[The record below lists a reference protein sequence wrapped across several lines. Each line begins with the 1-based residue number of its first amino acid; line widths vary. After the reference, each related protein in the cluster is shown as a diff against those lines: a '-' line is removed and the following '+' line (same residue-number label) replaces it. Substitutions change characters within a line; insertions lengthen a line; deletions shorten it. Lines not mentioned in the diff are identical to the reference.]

1 MKAYRL
7 GGVLRNGVIFL
18 ALFVLAF
25 AFALQG
31 AVPAGA
37 ESAAVTAKV
46 GGAAGGRQDLPLGS
60 PGPALNGVIAVDFGA
75 YATAQQAAVDEAKIN
90 WNDADPT
97 DDTVCTASF
106 AAVELQNYL
115 RRLTGAREGWAIV
128 KSAVFAPTPGQPA
141 ILISLIDK
149 LPPVYKKALAIT
161 PAAAKNLGT
170 EGYVLKTIR
179 IHGFP
184 VLVIA
189 APGRIGLLYGAYGLL
204 DKLGVR
210 WYAPEKLHEVLP
222 AIPLDALPAF
232 DAAEA
237 PRFLTRGFHAWENRG
252 GRDFLL
258 WMARNRLNYWCVE
271 EEDKPFLH
279 KLGIMLAGGAH
290 ILTSYYL
297 GPNLEY
303 PYNHPRFTG
312 DENKPA
318 DPYPVSPDYQGDADN
333 NGKLSYFEAHPEWY
347 GLVKGKRSPRID
359 GDFGDNF
366 CTSNADAMAEFTKN
380 AVEDLV
386 SGRYKDANVINAW
399 TLDVG
404 NWCECD
410 KCRALGPPTDRNI
423 LFVDAYA
430 RAVKRAQAQK
440 LINRPIRL
448 LFLAYAD
455 VIDPPTRPLP
465 ADFDYDMCIATFFPI
480 VRCYV
485 HNFDDPNCSVN
496 AKYLKSLAGW
506 FTDPNRHY
514 KGEVCIGEYYNVS
527 GYKCLPVG
535 FRHTMAHDIPYYYGI
550 GARHF
555 HYMHVTTANWGTKAL
570 TNWQMA
576 RELWNTDARPE
587 AMWTDYFAGRYA
599 NAAPVMA
606 RFYDTVE
613 TMLSNVTDLK
623 YSLARR
629 LGRGEADLFPTP
641 HLKYEKTSSATDDG
655 PDLVEMV
662 EAAKT
667 ARRILSEAAAL
678 ELHDDVRNRIAEDE
692 RVFTYAERTV
702 LFYDALCRTK
712 FAIDA
717 GRTADAL
724 AAVKEAQDLA
734 ALLKADT
741 TSTKFSSAHANAT
754 DALEASYAAPALKRF
769 EEKLG
774 LVKPDEVA
782 AAPVYPDKS
791 RLLEYIDDKGIA
803 HPVTSPDEW
812 QVRRRH
818 ILLNFQKV
826 AGPMP
831 ERIVWTLAD
840 VRVLAEEDLGDVVRK
855 RVMFYS
861 ESESL
866 VQAYLI
872 IPKKRTG
879 RLPAALCLHQTTKGG
894 KDEPAGLGPDK
905 NLAYALELARR
916 GYVTLAPDYPGFG
929 DDKTDVY
936 AMGYASAT
944 MKGIWNH
951 MRAVDVL
958 ASLPEVDPERIVAIG
973 HSLGGH
979 NAIFAALFDP
989 RIKAVVTSCGFTS
1002 FPKYYKGDLTGW
1014 SHKGYMPRIA
1024 SVYGKDPAK
1033 MPFDFTELLG
1043 ALAPRPVFINA
1054 PLRDDNFEV
1063 SGVDDCVRAAEP
1075 VYELLGAK
1083 GAVVVVHPDAAHSF
1097 PPEIRQQAYAFL
1109 DKALGVR

>member
-1 MKAYRL
+1 MDARPFM
-7 GGVLRNGVIFL
+7 RSRFL
-18 ALFVLAF
+18 AAAPALLILAV
-25 AFALQG
+25 ALPNACTGRTG
-31 AVPAGA
+31 ARQPD
-37 ESAAVTAKV
+37 
-46 GGAAGGRQDLPLGS
+46 GAAPAAS
-60 PGPALNGVIAVDFGA
+60 TGPALAGVIAVNYGA
-75 YATAQQAAVDEAKIN
+75 YPSAEQAAVGEAGVN
-90 WNDADPT
+90 WNDADPA

-106 AAVELQNYL
+106 AAVELQEYL
-115 RRLTGAREGWAIV
+115 RRLTGAPEGWQIV
-128 KSAVFAPTPGQPA
+128 KPAALAPAAGQAA
-141 ILISLIDK
+141 ILISTFDE
-149 LPPVYKKALAIT
+149 LPPAVKEALAV
-161 PAAAKNLGT
+161 PADSARNLGP
-170 EGYVLKTIR
+170 EGYLLKTITVS
-179 IHGFP
+179 GSP

-189 APGRIGLLYGAYGLL
+189 APARVGLLYGAYGLL
-204 DKLGVR
+204 DRLGVR
-210 WYAPEKLHEVLP
+210 WYAPEKLHEILP
-222 AIPLDALPAF
+222 ALPLTALPAV
-232 DAAEA
+232 DAAES
-237 PRFLTRGFHAWENRG
+237 PRFPTRGFHAWENRA

-318 DPYPVSPDYQGDADN
+318 DPYAVSPGYQGDADK
-333 NGKLSYFEAHPEWY
+333 NGKLSFFEAHPEWY
-347 GLVKGKRSPRID
+347 GLIKGRRSSRID

-366 CTSNADAMAEFTKN
+366 CTSNPEAMAEFMKN
-380 AVEDLV
+380 AVRDLV
-386 SGRYKDANVINAW
+386 DGRYKDANIINAW

-410 KCRALGPPTDRNI
+410 KCQALGSLTDRNI

-430 RAVKRAQAQK
+430 RAIKKAQAQK

-455 VIDPPTRPLP
+455 VIDPPTRQLP

-485 HNFDDPNCSVN
+485 HNFDDPDCSVN
-496 AKYLKSLAGW
+496 LKYRKSLDGW
-506 FTDPNRHY
+506 FTDPNRRY
-514 KGEVCIGEYYNVS
+514 RGQVCIGEYYNVS

-535 FRHTMAHDIPYYYGI
+535 FRHTMAHDIPFYDSI

-555 HYMHVTTANWGTKAL
+555 HYMHVTTAAWGTKAL

-576 RELWNTDARPE
+576 RELWNPGASAE
-587 AMWTDYFAGRYA
+587 GLWTDYLDGRYGP
-599 NAAPVMA
+599 AAPVMA
-606 RFYDTVE
+606 RFYGTVE

-623 YSLARR
+623 YSLGRR
-629 LGRGEADLFPTP
+629 LGRGDPELFPTP
-641 HLKYEKTSSATDDG
+641 HLKYEKTTTATDDG
-655 PDLVEMV
+655 PDLVEIV
-662 EAAKT
+662 EAAKS
-667 ARRILSEAAAL
+667 ARHILAETDKLDLPDA
-678 ELHDDVRNRIAEDE
+678 VRTRIAEDE
-692 RVFTYAERTV
+692 KTFTYAERTV
-702 LFYDALCRTK
+702 LFYDALCRAK
-712 FAIDA
+712 AALDA
-717 GRTADAL
+717 GREPDAL
-724 AAVKEAQDLA
+724 AAVKEARVLADL
-734 ALLKADT
+734 LQADT
-741 TSTKFSSAHANAT
+741 ASTKYSSAHANAA

-774 LVKPDEVA
+774 LAKPDEVT
-782 AAPVYPDKS
+782 AAPIYPDKS
-791 RLLEYIDDKGIA
+791 RLLEYIDDQGNA
-803 HPVTSPDEW
+803 HPVTTPNEW
-812 QVRRRH
+812 EIRRRH
-818 ILLNFQKV
+818 ILLDFQKV

-831 ERIVWTLAD
+831 EQMFRTLPD
-840 VRVLAEEDLGDVVRK
+840 LRVLAEEDLGDVVRK

-866 VQAYLI
+866 VQAYLLV
-872 IPKKRTG
+872 PKKRTG
-879 RLPAALCLHQTTKGG
+879 RAPAALVPHQTNPRG
-894 KDEPAGLGPDK
+894 KDEPAGLGKDQ
-905 NLAYALELARR
+905 NQAIALELARR

-929 DDKTDVY
+929 DDKTDSY
-936 AMGYASAT
+936 AMGYVSAT

-958 ASLPEVDPERIVAIG
+958 ASLAEVDPEKIAAIG

-979 NAIFAALFDP
+979 NSIFAALFDP
-989 RIKAVVTSCGFTS
+989 RIKAVVSSCGFTS
-1002 FPKYYKGDLTGW
+1002 FHKYYKGDLTGW

-1024 SVYGKDPAK
+1024 SVYGKNPDK

-1054 PLRDDNFEV
+1054 PIRDDNFEV

-1083 GAVVVVHPDAAHSF
+1083 GAIVVVHPDAAHSF
-1097 PPEIRQQAYAFL
+1097 PPEVRQQAYAFL
-1109 DKALGVR
+1109 DKALGIKLGPSQAR